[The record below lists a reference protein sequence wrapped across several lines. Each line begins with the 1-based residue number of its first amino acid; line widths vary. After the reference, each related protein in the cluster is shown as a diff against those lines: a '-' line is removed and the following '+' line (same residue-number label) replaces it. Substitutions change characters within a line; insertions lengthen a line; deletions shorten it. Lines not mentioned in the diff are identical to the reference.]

1 MSSSYNREDEQR
13 LAGELAASR
22 VLNTAGLSTDDRE
35 WLRGHV
41 ELSGVTSLA
50 DGRKPPPDTSWIEME
65 EIGHNAWP
73 FILVMVLIFAS
84 AVAYCWWATP

>member
-1 MSSSYNREDEQR
+1 
-13 LAGELAASR
+13 
-22 VLNTAGLSTDDRE
+22 
-35 WLRGHV
+35 
-41 ELSGVTSLA
+41 VTSLA